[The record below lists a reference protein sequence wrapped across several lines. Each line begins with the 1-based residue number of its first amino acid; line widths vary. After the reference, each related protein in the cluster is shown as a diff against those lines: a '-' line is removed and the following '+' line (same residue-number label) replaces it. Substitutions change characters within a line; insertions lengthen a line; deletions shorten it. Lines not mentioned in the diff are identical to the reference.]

1 MAAERAWY
9 ESEKVWLV
17 HKDGFSLG
25 ETPLLPSRW
34 ESRLKSSPLLSPPP
48 ATVTRTE
55 AGSLPEGKVRIRLE
69 HDGTVLDVDEDDV
82 EKVSEMP
89 GWRPGPWLM
98 LAPPPGPRLMLANA
112 PPPPRPTRRPA
123 SAARTWPR
131 CST

>member
-25 ETPLLPSRW
+25 ETSLLPSRR
-34 ESRLKSSPLLSPPP
+34 ESRLKSSPAGLNPTP

-82 EKVSEMP
+82 EKVRETP
-89 GWRPGPWLM
+89 GRCPGPRLT
-98 LAPPPGPRLMLANA
+98 LAPPPGPQLMLA
-112 PPPPRPTRRPA
+112 PPLPRPTRRPA
-123 SAARTWPR
+123 SAARTWPH